1 MVYKRYIKKKVNGE
15 WKTFGPYYYE
25 SYRDSNG
32 ITKTRYILEPKKITK
47 LRAVTEKIYRESR
60 KLFVVLGILCLV
72 VLSFFLLSNIDLTGK
87 AVMSI
92 DQDYS
97 IGEQITGDLKLLLE
111 SNEFIP
117 GSTKVVINNAG
128 EEFIFLL
135 SDLVKENLSEG
146 EFYLVG
152 TNVSGFG
159 LGYGISEIEYPKV
172 AFVLDV
178 YRTNLTSQIGEEISE
193 EIPTKQP
200 QENVTEI
207 IENET
212 VEEPTEP
219 VVNEKEEII
228 PETTITGEIIKSF
241 VNTFN
246 AILSITGN
254 AVIGE
259 EISGEVAYGETY
271 TYDLTENQTA
281 KIISSEQDIE
291 LTVNNNQVIIT
302 TNYTGE
308 VSKEI
313 LIDLS
318 NLNLTAKDGEFKV
331 SLVYEET
338 EIVSASKNI
347 NVENLTIIN
356 ETIQN
361 ITLTNVSEIIENL
374 TTKQYKAIIGR
385 PVKTLK
391 ILNITQIKTQN
402 VTDVNITIPKKATN
416 ISVLTG
422 QEIKDA
428 LKEIDDFEE
437 TVNNTEKEDLVSG
450 TITGQV
456 SLDIEMGENI
466 FSRIWKKISKLSIT
480 GKVIDEKDIESSII
494 ETNDNKIVEINE
506 IVNFELLEEVAVGY
520 YTDAPLSVEE
530 NLANGKRVTIS
541 APDELNYTDI
551 LAYSLVDKQ
560 IKLVDAEKKI
570 RLYWYTTSE
579 VVSPIIISNETISE
593 TVVSNETAIINESVI
608 EENISNESLEENLTI
623 INETTENNTIIVN
636 ETNNTGIIE
645 EQENISEN
653 ATIVENETS
662 SFSITGQVT
671 KENNKS
677 KEKNNSKKQDIE
689 EINESIILNDTGI
702 SDSQVIIQNETSI
715 ILNETPIVNN
725 IVRVQVGF
733 DAYDLDNDSYVDY
746 IEWIV
751 PHLSNQTYDIIYI
764 TKAEHLDENRT
775 FIEDI
780 SDEVKYLDGNWS
792 KPIND
797 SEYVRVTFEIP
808 LDNTRDVTFY
818 GRSATNETST
828 IEVFT
833 QNGNETLAVFENIQE
848 EKFYKIYLTEL
859 NGTQDVFD
867 LKINGSIEFDQ
878 ILDPAPTMVS
888 VKINS
893 TTNASTENIKGY
905 CNATDGDGDDL
916 VYQYQWYNGSTVY
929 FNGTLFK
936 EGSISVGRT
945 HTCGIRAN
953 DSRVLCWGDSANGKL
968 GDGQDTIDRL
978 EPYLTIDSSAYSSI
992 NANYYHTCGIRAND
1006 SRVLCWGYGD
1016 YGQLGD
1022 GSTSVHNV
1030 SNPNLTTDTS
1040 AYTRIDSGSYHTCS
1054 IRANDSR
1061 VLCWGDGGY
1070 GKLGDGESTE
1080 KTNPTLTTD
1089 TSAYSSISTGSSH
1102 TCGIRTNDSR
1112 VLCWGESLSGR
1123 LGDGQNG
1130 VDVLNPNLTTDTSP
1144 YKKGFSSGNET
1155 LVSILGNAFI
1165 NNYENW
1171 SLGCRAYDFISY
1183 SSWMNSSVMT
1193 ILSNVAMVSVK
1204 INSTTNLSNENIKGY
1219 CNATDIDGDD
1229 LIYQYQWY
1237 NGSTVYINGTLF
1249 KEGTISAR
1257 DQHTCGIRANDSRVL
1272 CWGYG
1277 DSGRLGDGEID
1288 NNLEPNLTTD
1298 FSAYTSVSV
1307 GSIHTCGIRAN
1318 DSRVLCWGDNYYGQL
1333 GNGTTTDSII
1343 PILTS
1348 DSSAYSSVSAG
1359 QYHTCGIRANDSR
1372 VLCWGESDYGRLGDG
1387 SSGDNLNPNVTTD
1400 TSPYTSINAGSD
1412 HTCGIRQN
1420 DSRVLCWGLG
1430 TSGQRGDGQ
1439 TLLNQF
1445 NPNVTTDLSAY
1456 ASVSAGQYYTCG
1468 IRVNDSRVLCW
1479 GYGLYGRLGDGSTT
1493 DNLVPNVTTDS
1504 SPYKKGFSSGNETLV
1519 SILGNAFIN
1528 NYENWSLGCRAYDF
1542 ISYSSWMNSSVITGL
1557 KTTMIS
1563 VKINSTTNESTDNI
1577 NGYCKA
1583 TDADSDDLA
1592 YQYQWYNGST
1602 VFINGTLFKEGTI
1615 SGGSLHTCGIRANDS
1630 RVLCW
1635 GNGNYGQLGDGST
1648 SAHNN
1653 SNPNFTT
1660 DSSAYKSVSAGYQ
1673 QTCGLR
1679 ANDSRVLCWGNG
1691 DYGQLGD
1698 GQTANNG
1705 NPNITT
1711 DSSIYSSVSAG
1722 YYHTCGIRTN
1732 DSRVLCWGESA
1743 NGRLGDGQTTTDRTS
1758 PYLTTDSSPYKKGFS
1773 SSEEILVSIL
1783 GNTFLTSDE
1792 NWSLSC
1798 RAYDFVNYSSW
1809 MNSSSL
1815 MITDLAP
1822 PVVLLSAPQN
1832 QGFGLNVTLN
1842 SNVTDNN
1849 LDTVLIGI
1857 TPPGE
1862 SETNYSM
1869 INTIEDTYEYNF
1881 TSYTNGTYAYRIY
1894 ANDTFG
1900 NKNYTENST
1909 FNLFINL
1916 TNQIRTLK
1924 DNYSAGEVV
1933 NLTDPPESKID
1944 PAIFGIT
1951 NVINS
1956 EIQTSNSQVILN
1968 ESVKWKKNVKLSQD
1982 SVKEIEIPKSAVN
1995 VNLYKISKEGKK
2007 SKITA
2012 NIISKDEYGN
2022 EMSWVKKLLMKIN
2035 IFSRGITGEALKEVL
2050 MESGE
2055 YEMEYETPGP
2065 VAIEDKT
2072 DFGKRIVITSEVH
2085 YENIL
2090 AYTYLENEAVQE
2102 EIRLYRT
2109 TNGSRELINVKS
2121 YDKNNNGLI
2130 DYIEWTVPHLSEQ
2143 TYELMI
2149 EIM

>member
-1 MVYKRYIKKKVNGE
+1 MVYKRYIKRKVNGE

-32 ITKTRYILEPKKITK
+32 INRTRYILEPTKVSK
-47 LRAVTEKIYRESR
+47 LRTVTEKIYRGSR

-219 VVNEKEEII
+219 VVNETEEII
-228 PETTITGEIIKSF
+228 PETVTPEFIPETETPTDTTPEVVPETETTETPTDTTPEIFPEIVPETETTETVTPETPTSEITPETTKAEKAVEKETEKETKAESKEESTPETTITGEIIKSF

-385 PVKTLK
+385 PVKSLK

-402 VTDVNITIPKKATN
+402 VTDINITLPKKATN

-450 TITGQV
+450 VITGQV
-456 SLDIEMGENI
+456 SLDIEMGESI
-466 FSRIWKKISKLSIT
+466 FSRIWKKISKLGIT

-506 IVNFELLEEVAVGY
+506 VVDFELLEEVAVGY
-520 YTDAPLSVEE
+520 YTDAPLAVEE

-579 VVSPIIISNETISE
+579 SPIIISNETIPE
-593 TVVSNETAIINESVI
+593 TVFSNETAIINES
-608 EENISNESLEENLTI
+608 
-623 INETTENNTIIVN
+623 
-636 ETNNTGIIE
+636 
-645 EQENISEN
+645 
-653 ATIVENETS
+653 
-662 SFSITGQVT
+662 
-671 KENNKS
+671 
-677 KEKNNSKKQDIE
+677 
-689 EINESIILNDTGI
+689 
-702 SDSQVIIQNETSI
+702 I
-715 ILNETPIVNN
+715 ILNETVINNSIEINYSEVIINENPIVNN

-867 LKINGSIEFDQ
+867 LKIN
-878 ILDPAPTMVS
+878 
-888 VKINS
+888 
-893 TTNASTENIKGY
+893 
-905 CNATDGDGDDL
+905 
-916 VYQYQWYNGSTVY
+916 
-929 FNGTLFK
+929 
-936 EGSISVGRT
+936 
-945 HTCGIRAN
+945 
-953 DSRVLCWGDSANGKL
+953 
-968 GDGQDTIDRL
+968 
-978 EPYLTIDSSAYSSI
+978 SSI

-1022 GSTSVHNV
+1022 GSTSVHNVSNPNLTTDSSAYSSVSTGNAHTCGIRANDSRVLCWGQGLYGQLGDGQEIINRTSPYPTTDLSAYISISAGQTHTCGIRANDSRVLCWGNGDYGQLGDSSTAWHNV

-1112 VLCWGESLSGR
+1112 VLCWGYSAYGR

-1130 VDVLNPNLTTDTSP
+1130 VDVLNPNLTTDT
-1144 YKKGFSSGNET
+1144 
-1155 LVSILGNAFI
+1155 
-1165 NNYENW
+1165 
-1171 SLGCRAYDFISY
+1171 
-1183 SSWMNSSVMT
+1183 
-1193 ILSNVAMVSVK
+1193 
-1204 INSTTNLSNENIKGY
+1204 
-1219 CNATDIDGDD
+1219 
-1229 LIYQYQWY
+1229 
-1237 NGSTVYINGTLF
+1237 
-1249 KEGTISAR
+1249 
-1257 DQHTCGIRANDSRVL
+1257 
-1272 CWGYG
+1272 
-1277 DSGRLGDGEID
+1277 
-1288 NNLEPNLTTD
+1288 
-1298 FSAYTSVSV
+1298 
-1307 GSIHTCGIRAN
+1307 
-1318 DSRVLCWGDNYYGQL
+1318 
-1333 GNGTTTDSII
+1333 
-1343 PILTS
+1343 
-1348 DSSAYSSVSAG
+1348 
-1359 QYHTCGIRANDSR
+1359 
-1372 VLCWGESDYGRLGDG
+1372 
-1387 SSGDNLNPNVTTD
+1387 
-1400 TSPYTSINAGSD
+1400 
-1412 HTCGIRQN
+1412 
-1420 DSRVLCWGLG
+1420 
-1430 TSGQRGDGQ
+1430 
-1439 TLLNQF
+1439 
-1445 NPNVTTDLSAY
+1445 
-1456 ASVSAGQYYTCG
+1456 
-1468 IRVNDSRVLCW
+1468 
-1479 GYGLYGRLGDGSTT
+1479 
-1493 DNLVPNVTTDS
+1493 

-1653 SNPNFTT
+1653 SNPNVTTDSSAYTSISAGWRQTCGIRTNDSRVLCWGNGDYGQLGDGITSAHNVSNPNLTT

-1673 QTCGLR
+1673 QTCGIR
-1679 ANDSRVLCWGNG
+1679 ANDSRVLCWGYDNH
-1691 DYGQLGD
+1691 GQLGD

-1722 YYHTCGIRTN
+1722 YYHTCGIRTNDSRVLCWGEGDYGQLGDSSTSAHNTLNPNLTTDSSVYTSIDAGGFHTCGIRQNDSRILCWGWGLYGTLGDGQTSNKGNPNVTTDSSAYSSINSGGGYHTCGIRSN

-2035 IFSRGITGEALKEVL
+2035 IFSRGITGEAVKEVL

-2072 DFGKRIVITSEVH
+2072 
-2085 YENIL
+2085 
-2090 AYTYLENEAVQE
+2090 
-2102 EIRLYRT
+2102 
-2109 TNGSRELINVKS
+2109 
-2121 YDKNNNGLI
+2121 
-2130 DYIEWTVPHLSEQ
+2130 
-2143 TYELMI
+2143 
-2149 EIM
+2149 

>member
-1 MVYKRYIKKKVNGE
+1 MTQVTHNVKFYCNDTAGNINGSESVTFLVDTSIPQIEFVPPTPNNLDLFNENYTYVNVSTSDANNHSAFVDWNNSLVGWWRMDAYNSTGIYDNSSYGNFAVFDGVSASNITTGIRGKGIEFDGSNDYVSINPTDNLILNQGGTISSWIKIAKLGSSYSNTIFMKGDSAGWADLHIELFELTGTDQICLSLSNGSSYLGASCPKSSTLLE
-15 WKTFGPYYYE
+15 NTWYHIAASWNSTTKCVFTNGLQSECVQSTIMPENTLTNTVIQLGMTYNSNYPFNGSIDDVMIFNRALSTQEIQALYNAG
-25 SYRDSNG
+25 SYRL
-32 ITKTRYILEPKKITK
+32 Y
-47 LRAVTEKIYRESR
+47 
-60 KLFVVLGILCLV
+60 
-72 VLSFFLLSNIDLTGK
+72 
-87 AVMSI
+87 
-92 DQDYS
+92 
-97 IGEQITGDLKLLLE
+97 
-111 SNEFIP
+111 
-117 GSTKVVINNAG
+117 NN
-128 EEFIFLL
+128 F
-135 SDLVKENLSEG
+135 
-146 EFYLVG
+146 
-152 TNVSGFG
+152 
-159 LGYGISEIEYPKV
+159 
-172 AFVLDV
+172 
-178 YRTNLTSQIGEEISE
+178 TNLTDGDYTFKAYAYDEAGNMNFTETRTITVDTIA
-193 EIPTKQP
+193 P
-200 QENVTEI
+200 NVTI
-207 IENET
+207 NLPQNTTYISA
-212 VEEPTEP
+212 
-219 VVNEKEEII
+219 
-228 PETTITGEIIKSF
+228 TTIFNATATDTNGVSACVYSLDNALNKSMI
-241 VNTFN
+241 NTF
-246 AILSITGN
+246 GN
-254 AVIGE
+254 E
-259 EISGEVAYGETY
+259 W
-271 TYDLTENQTA
+271 N
-281 KIISSEQDIE
+281 
-291 LTVNNNQVIIT
+291 
-302 TNYTGE
+302 
-308 VSKEI
+308 
-313 LIDLS
+313 
-318 NLNLTAKDGEFKV
+318 
-331 SLVYEET
+331 
-338 EIVSASKNI
+338 
-347 NVENLTIIN
+347 
-356 ETIQN
+356 
-361 ITLTNVSEIIENL
+361 
-374 TTKQYKAIIGR
+374 
-385 PVKTLK
+385 
-391 ILNITQIKTQN
+391 
-402 VTDVNITIPKKATN
+402 ATN
-416 ISVLTG
+416 LSM
-422 QEIKDA
+422 
-428 LKEIDDFEE
+428 
-437 TVNNTEKEDLVSG
+437 TEG
-450 TITGQV
+450 IH
-456 SLDIEMGENI
+456 
-466 FSRIWKKISKLSIT
+466 
-480 GKVIDEKDIESSII
+480 
-494 ETNDNKIVEINE
+494 IVK
-506 IVNFELLEEVAVGY
+506 FY
-520 YTDAPLSVEE
+520 C
-530 NLANGKRVTIS
+530 
-541 APDELNYTDI
+541 
-551 LAYSLVDKQ
+551 
-560 IKLVDAEKKI
+560 
-570 RLYWYTTSE
+570 
-579 VVSPIIISNETISE
+579 
-593 TVVSNETAIINESVI
+593 
-608 EENISNESLEENLTI
+608 
-623 INETTENNTIIVN
+623 
-636 ETNNTGIIE
+636 
-645 EQENISEN
+645 
-653 ATIVENETS
+653 
-662 SFSITGQVT
+662 
-671 KENNKS
+671 
-677 KEKNNSKKQDIE
+677 
-689 EINESIILNDTGI
+689 NDT
-702 SDSQVIIQNETSI
+702 
-715 ILNETPIVNN
+715 
-725 IVRVQVGF
+725 
-733 DAYDLDNDSYVDY
+733 A
-746 IEWIV
+746 
-751 PHLSNQTYDIIYI
+751 
-764 TKAEHLDENRT
+764 
-775 FIEDI
+775 
-780 SDEVKYLDGNWS
+780 GN
-792 KPIND
+792 
-797 SEYVRVTFEIP
+797 
-808 LDNTRDVTFY
+808 
-818 GRSATNETST
+818 
-828 IEVFT
+828 
-833 QNGNETLAVFENIQE
+833 
-848 EKFYKIYLTEL
+848 
-859 NGTQDVFD
+859 
-867 LKINGSIEFDQ
+867 INGSESRIFTVN
-878 ILDPAPTMVS
+878 LPPTMVT

-916 VYQYQWYNGSTVY
+916 AYQYQWYNGSTVY

-936 EGSISVGRT
+936 DGSISVGRT

-968 GDGQDTIDRL
+968 GDGQDTINRL
-978 EPYLTIDSSAYSSI
+978 EPYLTTDSSAYSSI

-1006 SRVLCWGYGD
+1006 SRVLCWGQGLYGQLGDGQEIINRTSPYPTTDLSTYISISAGQTHTCGIRANDSRVLCWGNGD

-1022 GSTSVHNV
+1022 SSTAWHNV
-1030 SNPNLTTDTS
+1030 SNSNLTTDIS

-1061 VLCWGDGGY
+1061 VLCWGANSY
-1070 GKLGDGESTE
+1070 GQLGDNSQVE
-1080 KTNPTLTTD
+1080 KRDPTLTTD

-1102 TCGIRTNDSR
+1102 TCGLRTNDSRVLCWGYSAYGRLGDGQNGVNVLNPNLTTDTSAYTMVSAVYQHTCGIRANDSR

-1123 LGDGQNG
+1123 LGDGQDG
-1130 VDVLNPNLTTDTSP
+1130 VDVLNPNLTTDT
-1144 YKKGFSSGNET
+1144 
-1155 LVSILGNAFI
+1155 
-1165 NNYENW
+1165 
-1171 SLGCRAYDFISY
+1171 
-1183 SSWMNSSVMT
+1183 
-1193 ILSNVAMVSVK
+1193 
-1204 INSTTNLSNENIKGY
+1204 
-1219 CNATDIDGDD
+1219 
-1229 LIYQYQWY
+1229 
-1237 NGSTVYINGTLF
+1237 
-1249 KEGTISAR
+1249 
-1257 DQHTCGIRANDSRVL
+1257 
-1272 CWGYG
+1272 
-1277 DSGRLGDGEID
+1277 
-1288 NNLEPNLTTD
+1288 
-1298 FSAYTSVSV
+1298 
-1307 GSIHTCGIRAN
+1307 
-1318 DSRVLCWGDNYYGQL
+1318 
-1333 GNGTTTDSII
+1333 
-1343 PILTS
+1343 
-1348 DSSAYSSVSAG
+1348 
-1359 QYHTCGIRANDSR
+1359 
-1372 VLCWGESDYGRLGDG
+1372 
-1387 SSGDNLNPNVTTD
+1387 
-1400 TSPYTSINAGSD
+1400 
-1412 HTCGIRQN
+1412 
-1420 DSRVLCWGLG
+1420 
-1430 TSGQRGDGQ
+1430 
-1439 TLLNQF
+1439 
-1445 NPNVTTDLSAY
+1445 
-1456 ASVSAGQYYTCG
+1456 
-1468 IRVNDSRVLCW
+1468 
-1479 GYGLYGRLGDGSTT
+1479 
-1493 DNLVPNVTTDS
+1493 

-1653 SNPNFTT
+1653 SNPNVTTDSSAYTSISAGWRQTCGIRTNDSRVLCWGNGDYGQLGDGITSAHNVSNPNLTT

-1673 QTCGLR
+1673 QTCGIR
-1679 ANDSRVLCWGNG
+1679 ANDSRVLCWGYDNH
-1691 DYGQLGD
+1691 GQLGD

-1722 YYHTCGIRTN
+1722 YYHTCGIRTNDSRVLCWGEGDYGQLGDSSTSAHNTLNPNLTTDSSVYTSIDAGGFHTCGIRQNDSRILCWGWGLYGTLGDGQTSNKGNPNVTTDSSAYSSINSGGGYHTCGIRSN

-2035 IFSRGITGEALKEVL
+2035 IFSRGITGEAVKEVL